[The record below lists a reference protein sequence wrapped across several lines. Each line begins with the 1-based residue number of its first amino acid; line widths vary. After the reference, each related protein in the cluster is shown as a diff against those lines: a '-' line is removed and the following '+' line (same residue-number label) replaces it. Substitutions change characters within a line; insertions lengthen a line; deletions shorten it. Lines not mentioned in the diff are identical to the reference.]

1 MTRVLPS
8 LSRLWRTLWRGD
20 LAVLIAAI
28 AVAMAAS
35 TTVSLFTNR
44 LHGAIRNESATV
56 LAADLRLESGRNA
69 ESLDA
74 AEQQAQQRQLRTA
87 RLTSFTSVVHAG
99 DQGQLATVIAT
110 EAGYPLRGTLRTATI
125 PYGPSHATNVLPG
138 LGEAYVDPRLAS
150 RLGVSVGSLLRI
162 GATQLRVVEILA
174 DRPDRGSGYAEVAPA
189 VLMRGAD
196 LAASGLLGPASRA
209 TYTLLVAGEP
219 ARVDPFLAW
228 LKLHKSAAERLVG
241 VGEASAQLGSAA
253 DRAARFLNLAAVTTM
268 LLASIALAMAA
279 RRHASQRRDE
289 VALLKCLGATR
300 RVVLLRFSSEMGAA
314 ALVGAGIGALIGYCA
329 QSGLAAL
336 AHVFTGVAE
345 LPAPSATPI
354 IWGVVMSLVMTAG
367 FGLPPVIELTRVP
380 PARVLRED
388 LAARPLPLLVPAAL
402 AVATMLVILYLAVR
416 DARLMVSAAI
426 VLSVITGVYVLAG
439 IGLVRLLAR
448 VRSDAGTP
456 WRFGVAALARRPAQS
471 VAQLVAFGLGMT
483 ILLLLGV
490 VRGDLLEEWRRAVPA
505 DAPNHFLINIAPQ
518 ERDSVE
524 DFFKARQVVV
534 EFAPWVRA
542 RLRAVNGTPM
552 AQRMPKSDRGR
563 AFAEREQN
571 LSFRRT
577 LPADNQ
583 IVEGHWWPVSGLGA
597 AQVSVAT
604 EFRDELDLHLGDRL
618 EFDVA
623 GESVDATL
631 ASVRKVRWDG
641 FRPNFFLLFSP
652 GVLDGNVSSYLA
664 AAHLEARVR
673 PDLAEFNRRFPTVT
687 VLDIDGLLTT
697 VRGLVDRAADA
708 VTYVFAFTLLAG
720 LVVLAAAIRATADER
735 RYEGALLRAF
745 GASRRQVLL
754 GAALEFATLGVL
766 AGLVAA
772 TAAAAISAFVA
783 AYWLGLPWHLQGLLW
798 LYGPIAG
805 LLGVGGAGL
814 LGTWRMGLIPPVRV
828 LQAS

>member
-1 MTRVLPS
+1 
-8 LSRLWRTLWRGD
+8 
-20 LAVLIAAI
+20 
-28 AVAMAAS
+28 
-35 TTVSLFTNR
+35 
-44 LHGAIRNESATV
+44 
-56 LAADLRLESGRNA
+56 
-69 ESLDA
+69 
-74 AEQQAQQRQLRTA
+74 
-87 RLTSFTSVVHAG
+87 
-99 DQGQLATVIAT
+99 
-110 EAGYPLRGTLRTATI
+110 
-125 PYGPSHATNVLPG
+125 
-138 LGEAYVDPRLAS
+138 
-150 RLGVSVGSLLRI
+150 
-162 GATQLRVVEILA
+162 
-174 DRPDRGSGYAEVAPA
+174 
-189 VLMRGAD
+189 
-196 LAASGLLGPASRA
+196 
-209 TYTLLVAGEP
+209 
-219 ARVDPFLAW
+219 
-228 LKLHKSAAERLVG
+228 
-241 VGEASAQLGSAA
+241 
-253 DRAARFLNLAAVTTM
+253 
-268 LLASIALAMAA
+268 
-279 RRHASQRRDE
+279 
-289 VALLKCLGATR
+289 
-300 RVVLLRFSSEMGAA
+300 
-314 ALVGAGIGALIGYCA
+314 
-329 QSGLAAL
+329 
-336 AHVFTGVAE
+336 
-345 LPAPSATPI
+345 
-354 IWGVVMSLVMTAG
+354 
-367 FGLPPVIELTRVP
+367 
-380 PARVLRED
+380 
-388 LAARPLPLLVPAAL
+388 
-402 AVATMLVILYLAVR
+402 
-416 DARLMVSAAI
+416 MVSAAI

-490 VRGDLLEEWRRAVPA
+490 VRGDLLEEWRRGVPA

-798 LYGPIAG
+798 LFGPIAG

-814 LGTWRMGLIPPVRV
+814 LGTWRMGLIPPFRV